1 MGAAFRRPFL
11 SASGEALLDLRFQKR
26 DSLLFDSD
34 AGRLSGLTYRRRSS
48 VANSTAE
55 SLSSLTYH
63 LRVISFKMRK
73 KARDT
78 IGYVRRGSVSPEC
91 LDIRAVAART
101 EHEEVE
107 LTDPYATATLVK
119 VGSVLHHV
127 AVVKGKTIKRHM
139 IRPIQAGRGW
149 RPARTI

>member
-1 MGAAFRRPFL
+1 MGAAFKRPFL
-11 SASGEALLDLRFQKR
+11 STSRQALLDLRFQKR
-26 DSLLFDSD
+26 GSLLFDSD

-55 SLSSLTYH
+55 SSSSLTYH

-73 KARDT
+73 KEKDT
-78 IGYVRRGSVSPEC
+78 IGYVQRGFVSPEC
-91 LDIRAVAART
+91 LAIRAVAHRT
-101 EHEEVE
+101 EYEEVE

-127 AVVKGKTIKRHM
+127 AVVKRKTIKRHV
-139 IRPIQAGRGW
+139 IRPTQAGRGW